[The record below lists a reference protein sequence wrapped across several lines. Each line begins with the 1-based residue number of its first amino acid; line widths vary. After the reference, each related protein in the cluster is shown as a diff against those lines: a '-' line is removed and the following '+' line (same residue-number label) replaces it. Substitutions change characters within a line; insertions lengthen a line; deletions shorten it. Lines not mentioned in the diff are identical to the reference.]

1 MCNAVY
7 LLKVYSDVNLRFF
20 RVPVMFY
27 EAVDGVGNDG
37 AEVEWSF
44 TEQTVSQ
51 QWLDGFCISPN
62 DIYLTFP
69 ID

>member
-1 MCNAVY
+1 
-7 LLKVYSDVNLRFF
+7 
-20 RVPVMFY
+20 MFY